1 MKKIHKYSFILTV
14 GFLGLFTNS
23 CKEDFLDR
31 QPVGVF
37 SEDALK
43 TKSGVNGIL
52 IGAYAGLNGSMIG
65 TGSSAGADVNTFSNW
80 VFGSLTSDDAQ
91 KGADVGGSR
100 SNIERYEIAAD
111 NTKLD
116 DRWRFTYD
124 GIARC
129 NDVIKITPLV
139 STLTET
145 ESKNLIAQART
156 LRGLYY
162 FHGTVIFGR
171 LPWIDEKTT
180 NFLQPNE
187 RVLWKEMEADL
198 KFGYDNL
205 PETFTEL
212 GRFNKWGAGVF
223 LAKIYIF
230 QKKWAEAKAI
240 LDVIIAA
247 GKTTRGVKYGLLP
260 KYHDNFRIS
269 TQGTNADG
277 EGVLDAQYSVNDNG
291 KGYNGGLGDNLNFPH
306 GGLPTQPGGCCG
318 YHVPSQDLVNAFQTD
333 KDGLPFLDN
342 SNAQEV
348 KNDQGIESAA
358 AFTTYQGT
366 LDPRLDWTVGRRG
379 IPFLDW
385 GLHPGKIWIRDQAY
399 GGPYSPKK
407 NVYYQAEEATL
418 TEGTSRQLSANNVRI
433 MRFAEVILMA
443 AEAEIELGNLDRG
456 RELVNQIRSRAAN
469 PDGFVKLPNG
479 TPAANYV
486 VQPYKTPWANKDIA
500 LKALRFERRLE
511 FGMEGKRFF
520 DLVRWGIAKEVLNN
534 YLVYESTKR
543 SNLKGAAFKDYSGL
557 FPVPQRQIDATKD
570 ADGKPTLSQNPGY

>member
-1 MKKIHKYSFILTV
+1 
-14 GFLGLFTNS
+14 
-23 CKEDFLDR
+23 
-31 QPVGVF
+31 
-37 SEDALK
+37 
-43 TKSGVNGIL
+43 
-52 IGAYAGLNGSMIG
+52 
-65 TGSSAGADVNTFSNW
+65 
-80 VFGSLTSDDAQ
+80 
-91 KGADVGGSR
+91 
-100 SNIERYEIAAD
+100 
-111 NTKLD
+111 LD
-116 DRWRFTYD
+116 DRWRFTFD

-129 NDVIKITPLV
+129 NDVIKMTPLV
-139 STLTET
+139 SAFTET
-145 ESKNLIAQART
+145 ESKNLVAQART

-162 FHGTVIFGR
+162 FHGTVVFGR

-180 NFLQPNE
+180 NFLQPND
-187 RVLWKEMEADL
+187 RILWKEMEADL

-223 LAKIYIF
+223 LAKVYIF
-230 QKKWAEAKAI
+230 QKKWAEAKTL
-240 LDVIIAA
+240 LDVVIAS

-260 KYHDNFRIS
+260 KYHDNFRIA
-269 TQGTNADG
+269 TQGTNADA

-342 SNAQEV
+342 HNAQEV

-358 AFTTYQGT
+358 VFTNYQGS
-366 LDPRLDWTVGRRG
+366 LDPRLDWTIGRRG
-379 IPFLDW
+379 IPYLDW
-385 GLHPGKIWIRDQAY
+385 GLHPGKIWMRDQAY

-407 NVYYQAEEATL
+407 NVYYRSDEATL

-443 AEAEIELGNLDRG
+443 AEAEIELSNLDRG

-479 TPAANYV
+479 APAANYV
-486 VQPYKTPWANKDIA
+486 IQTYKTPWANKEVA

-511 FGMEGKRFF
+511 MGMEGKRFF
-520 DLVRWGIAKEVLNN
+520 DLVRWGIAKEILNN
-534 YLVYESTKR
+534 YLTYESTKR
-543 SNLKGAAFKDYSGL
+543 ANLKGAVFKDHNGL
-557 FPVPQRQIDATKD
+557 FPVPQRQIDATKN
-570 ADGKPTLSQNPGY
+570 ADGKQTLSQNTGY

>member
-1 MKKIHKYSFILTV
+1 MKKIYQYSFILTV
-14 GFLGLFTNS
+14 VFLVLFTNS

-116 DRWRFTYD
+116 DRWRFTFD

-129 NDVIKITPLV
+129 NDVIRMTPFV
-139 STLTET
+139 SAFTET
-145 ESKNLIAQART
+145 ESKNIIAQART

-223 LAKIYIF
+223 LAKIYVF
-230 QKKWAEAKAI
+230 QKKWAEAKAL
-240 LDVIIAA
+240 LDVIIAT
-247 GKTTRGVKYGLLP
+247 GKTTKGVKYGLLP
-260 KYHDNFRIS
+260 KYHDNFRIA
-269 TQGTNADG
+269 TQGTNADS

-306 GGLPTQPGGCCG
+306 GGLPTEPGGCCG

-342 SNAQEV
+342 HNAQEV
-348 KNDQGIESAA
+348 KNDQGVESSV
-358 AFTTYQGT
+358 AFTPYQGT

-379 IPFLDW
+379 IPYLDW
-385 GLHPGKIWIRDQAY
+385 GLHPGKIWMRDQAY

-456 RELVNQIRSRAAN
+456 RELVNLIRSRAAN

-486 VQPYKTPWANKDIA
+486 IQTYKTPWANKEVA

-511 FGMEGKRFF
+511 LGMEGKRFF

-534 YLVYESTKR
+534 YLAYESTKR
-543 SNLKGAAFKDYSGL
+543 ANLKGAVFKDHSGL
-557 FPVPQRQIDATKD
+557 FPVPQRQIDATKN
-570 ADGKPTLSQNPGY
+570 AEGKPTLSQNMGY

>member
-1 MKKIHKYSFILTV
+1 MKNSNKYSFLLTLCLV
-14 GFLGLFTNS
+14 GLFTTS
-23 CKEDFLDR
+23 CRKDFLDR
-31 QPVGVF
+31 QPIGVF
-37 SEDALK
+37 SEDALR
-43 TKSGVNGIL
+43 TKAGVNGIL
-52 IGAYAGLNGSMIG
+52 IGAYAGLNGSMYG

-129 NDVIKITPLV
+129 NDVLNMTPTV
-139 STLTET
+139 TGFTEA
-145 ESKNLIAQART
+145 ESKSLIAQART

-162 FHGTVIFGR
+162 FHGTVVFGR
-171 LPWIDEKTT
+171 MPWIDEKTT
-180 NFLQPNE
+180 DYYQPNE

-205 PETFTEL
+205 PETYPEV
-212 GRFNKWGAGVF
+212 GRFNKWGAGIF

-230 QKKWAEAKAI
+230 QQKWTEAKAL
-240 LDVIIAA
+240 LDVIIAS
-247 GKTTRGVKYGLLP
+247 GKTTKGLKYALFP

-269 TQGTNADG
+269 SQGSSTDT

-318 YHVPSQDLVNAFQTD
+318 YHVPSQDLVNAYQTNA
-333 KDGLPFLDN
+333 DGLPFLD
-342 SNAQEV
+342 SHNAQEV
-348 KNDQGIESAA
+348 KNDMGIESTA
-358 AFTTYQGT
+358 AFTPSDAP

-385 GLHPGKIWIRDQAY
+385 GLHPGKSWIRDQAY
-399 GGPYSPKK
+399 AGPYGPKK
-407 NVYYQAEEATL
+407 NVYYKSEEGIL

-433 MRFAEVILMA
+433 MRFAEAILMA
-443 AEAEIELGNLDRG
+443 AEAEIELGNLEKG
-456 RELVNQIRSRAAN
+456 REYVNQIRRRAAN
-469 PDGFVKLPNG
+469 PDGFVKLPDG
-479 TPAANYV
+479 KAAANYV
-486 VQPYKTPWANKDIA
+486 IKEYTTPWTDKAVA
-500 LKALRFERRLE
+500 QKALRFERRLE
-511 FGMEGKRFF
+511 MGMEGKRFF
-520 DLVRWGIAKEVLNN
+520 DLVRWGIAKDVLNK
-534 YLVYESTKR
+534 YLAYESIKR
-543 SNLKGAAFKDYSGL
+543 ANLKGAAFKDHNGL
-557 FPVPQRQIDATKD
+557 FPVPQRQIDATKRE
-570 ADGKPTLSQNPGY
+570 GKATLTQNTGY